1 MSASSSPSPRF
12 VSSNDIRTRF
22 SRAMSEMYRQE
33 VPQYGTLIELVA
45 EVNAQTLKADPQLA
59 ARMAHSGELE
69 RLDVERHGA
78 IRVGTADELATLR
91 RLFAVMGMEPVGYY
105 DLSVAGVPVHST
117 AFRPVADAALL
128 ANPFRVFTSL
138 LRLELI
144 ADVALRAQAAAILA
158 RRQIFTTRALEL
170 MDQAERDGGLNSAD
184 ADAFVRE
191 ALETFRWHSDATV
204 DSASY
209 DALQKSHRLVADVVC
224 FKGPH
229 INHLTPRTLD
239 IDAAQAGM
247 PARGMDAKDVV
258 EGPPR
263 RACPILLRQ
272 TSFKAL
278 KEAIRFTDAD
288 HGGTGSGAHTAR
300 FGEIEQRGVALTRK
314 GRALYDSLLAQV
326 RSMDNAGSAAPDYV
340 GRLQQVFTQF
350 PDTHAQLRQQGLAF
364 YRYSLT
370 AQGLAQAQ
378 ASKIP
383 SDADLENLIAQGLV
397 QAEPITYEDFLP
409 VSAAGIFQSNLGG
422 EEQKQYQAHAAQQ
435 VFEQALGAQ
444 VHDEIALYAD
454 SQQQSMDQVRKA
466 LTGANAHVPA
476 DAAAL
481 AEAQG

>member
-1 MSASSSPSPRF
+1 MSATHSTRPRF
-12 VSSNDIRTRF
+12 VSTNDIRTRF
-22 SRAMSEMYRQE
+22 SRAMSEMYRKE
-33 VPQYGTLIELVA
+33 VPQYGTLIDLVA
-45 EVNAQTLKADPQLA
+45 DVNAVALQADPELRQ
-59 ARMAHSGELE
+59 RMARSGELE

-78 IRVGTADELATLR
+78 IRVGTAEELATLR

-117 AFRPVADAALL
+117 AFRPVNDEALL

-144 ADVALRAQAAAILA
+144 ADAALREQAAEIL
-158 RRQIFTTRALEL
+158 RRRRIFTPRALEL
-170 MDQAERDGGLNSAD
+170 IDQAERDGGLDSQD
-184 ADAFVRE
+184 ADTFVQQ

-204 DSASY
+204 DAITY
-209 DALQKSHRLVADVVC
+209 DALQKAHRLVADVVC

-239 IDAAQAGM
+239 IDTAQDGM

-278 KEAIRFTDAD
+278 KEAVRFTDAD
-288 HGGTGSGAHTAR
+288 GAGAHTAR

-314 GRALYDSLLAQV
+314 GRALYDELLAQV
-326 RSMDNAGSAAPDYV
+326 RSMDNAGSAAPDYAQ
-340 GRLQQVFTQF
+340 RLQQVFTQF
-350 PDTHAQLRQQGLAF
+350 PDTHEALRQQGLAF
-364 YRYSLT
+364 YRYRLT
-370 AQGLAQAQ
+370 QQGLA
-378 ASKIP
+378 
-383 SDADLENLIAQGLV
+383 DAARTAGHEDMEALIAQGLV

-435 VFEQALGAQ
+435 VFENALGAR
-444 VHDEIALYAD
+444 VHDEIALYENT
-454 SQQQSMDQVRKA
+454 QQQTQAQVRE
-466 LTGANAHVPA
+466 
-476 DAAAL
+476 AL
-481 AEAQG
+481 AGALA

>member
-1 MSASSSPSPRF
+1 MSATHPTHSRF
-12 VSSNDIRTRF
+12 ISTNDIRTRF

-33 VPQYGTLIELVA
+33 VPQYGTLIDLVA
-45 EVNAQTLKADPQLA
+45 DVNAVALQADPELRQ
-59 ARMAHSGELE
+59 RMARSGELE

-78 IRVGTADELATLR
+78 IRVGTAEELATLR

-117 AFRPVADAALL
+117 AFRPVHDDALL

-144 ADVALRAQAAAILA
+144 ADAALREQATEIL
-158 RRQIFTTRALEL
+158 RRRRIFTPRALEL
-170 MDQAERDGGLNSAD
+170 IDQAERDGGLDSQD
-184 ADAFVRE
+184 ADTFVQQ
-191 ALETFRWHSDATV
+191 ALGTFRWHGDATV
-204 DSASY
+204 DAITY
-209 DALQKSHRLVADVVC
+209 DALQKAHRLVADVVC

-239 IDAAQAGM
+239 IDTAQDGM

-278 KEAIRFTDAD
+278 KEDVRFTDAD
-288 HGGTGSGAHTAR
+288 SAGAHTAR

-314 GRALYDSLLAQV
+314 GRALYDELLAQV
-326 RSMDNAGSAAPDYV
+326 RSMDNAGSAAPDYAQ
-340 GRLQQVFTQF
+340 RLQQVFTQF
-350 PDTHAQLRQQGLAF
+350 PDTHEALRQQGLAF
-364 YRYSLT
+364 YRYRLT
-370 AQGLAQAQ
+370 QQGLAGA
-378 ASKIP
+378 ARTAGHE
-383 SDADLENLIAQGLV
+383 DMEALIAQGLV

-422 EEQKQYQAHAAQQ
+422 DEQKQYQAHAAQQ
-435 VFEQALGAQ
+435 VFEGALGAR
-444 VHDEIALYAD
+444 VHDEIALYE
-454 SQQQSMDQVRKA
+454 STQQQTQARVRE
-466 LTGANAHVPA
+466 
-476 DAAAL
+476 AL
-481 AEAQG
+481 AGAPA